1 MTTSSYFTSLFGRSP
16 VRPLQEHMS
25 KVYACVCELE
35 PLLQAVVKEDFDKVE
50 QIQMRIT
57 ELEHDAD
64 EMKKELRHHL
74 PKGLFMP
81 IDRRDLLEVLLMQD
95 AMANQTKDIAGL
107 ILGRKMKLPEQT
119 HQLFIE
125 YCQRCISAS
134 HKALQIINE
143 LDELVETGFRGL
155 QVDRVEEMIHEL
167 DVLESDTDTIQ
178 VDLRAIILTLENELK
193 AVDVM
198 FVYRLIEWIGMVA
211 DHAQRVGSRLQLVL
225 AK

>member
-1 MTTSSYFTSLFGRSP
+1 VTTSSYFTSLFGRSP

-57 ELEHDAD
+57 DLEHDAD

-107 ILGRKMKLPEQT
+107 ILGRKMKLPKQT

-155 QVDRVEEMIHEL
+155 QVDRVEGMIQEL

-178 VDLRAIILTLENELK
+178 VNLRAIILTLENELK

-211 DHAQRVGSRLQLVL
+211 DYAQRVGSRLQLVL